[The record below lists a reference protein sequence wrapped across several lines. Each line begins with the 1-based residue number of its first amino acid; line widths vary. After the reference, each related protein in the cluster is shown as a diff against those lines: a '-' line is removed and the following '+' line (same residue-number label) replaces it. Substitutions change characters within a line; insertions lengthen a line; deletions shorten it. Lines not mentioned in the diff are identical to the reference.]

1 MSSSGVESRELQDN
15 VLLGQVLDNRYD
27 VQELVGRGGMG
38 TVYRVRDWD
47 WNVDLA
53 VKVPAKHLI
62 SDWVAKE
69 RFLLEAQTWIELGV
83 HPNIVQCWFVREYE
97 GSPLVFMDYLS
108 AGSLKEWRDEARVKP
123 GDWELILDLMI
134 QASAGLAYAH

>member
-1 MSSSGVESRELQDN
+1 MSSSGVEGRELQDN

-53 VKVPAKHLI
+53 VKVPARHLI
-62 SDWVAKE
+62 SDWVTKE
-69 RFLLEAQTWIELGV
+69 RFLLGG
-83 HPNIVQCWFVREYE
+83 R
-97 GSPLVFMDYLS
+97 
-108 AGSLKEWRDEARVKP
+108 
-123 GDWELILDLMI
+123 
-134 QASAGLAYAH
+134 